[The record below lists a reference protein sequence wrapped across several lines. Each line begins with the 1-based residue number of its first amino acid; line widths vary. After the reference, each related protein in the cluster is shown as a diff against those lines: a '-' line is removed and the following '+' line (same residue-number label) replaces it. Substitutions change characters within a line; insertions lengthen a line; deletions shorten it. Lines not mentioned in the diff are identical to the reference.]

1 MRVNDCESRCP
12 RCYLNLKHLLTRR
25 NLLLFYTILNLYL
38 RNPKYGCARVAT
50 GMNSY
55 LHACMYMTP
64 VTTDKVKL
72 PFFAA
77 FHHLDFLGS
86 RHSFCTLFICDRK
99 DCQSLTMVT
108 EHWKASVNGRE
119 GLQKTNPV

>member
-1 MRVNDCESRCP
+1 MLFKLET
-12 RCYLNLKHLLTRR
+12 LLTRR

-38 RNPKYGCARVAT
+38 RNPKYGCARIAT

-64 VTTDKVKL
+64 VTTDKLKL

-77 FHHLDFLGS
+77 FHHIDIL
-86 RHSFCTLFICDRK
+86 ICDRK

-108 EHWKASVNGRE
+108 EHWKASVNGRD

>member
-1 MRVNDCESRCP
+1 MGVNDCESRCP
-12 RCYLNLKHLLTRR
+12 RCYLNLKHLLTQR

-38 RNPKYGCARVAT
+38 RNPKYGCAGVAT

-55 LHACMYMTP
+55 LHVCMYMTP
-64 VTTDKVKL
+64 VTTDKLKL
-72 PFFAA
+72 PFLRRFITLIFWVVDTHFA
-77 FHHLDFLGS
+77 LL
-86 RHSFCTLFICDRK
+86 ICYRK

-108 EHWKASVNGRE
+108 EHWKASVNGRD